1 MKRSTKLSI
10 RLVLAIS
17 LTGASLCQ
25 ANDVV
30 ETSYGET
37 VGRKATQGISN
48 LGTAFIEIPKNVII
62 DVNQYGAVLGTLG
75 GFLQGVLN
83 FSGRT
88 VAGLSDFIL
97 APIPTQPAVE
107 PNYVWQDFSTPTSY
121 DKIFQACSPESKPC
135 KHQ

>member
-1 MKRSTKLSI
+1 MKRSTKVSI
-10 RLVLAIS
+10 PLVLAIS
-17 LTGASLCQ
+17 LAYSTFSQ

-37 VGRKATQGISN
+37 VGRKALQGASN
-48 LGTAFIEIPKNVII
+48 LTTAFIEIPKSVINN
-62 DVNQYGAVLGTLG
+62 VNQHGAILGTLG

-88 VAGLSDFIL
+88 VGGLSDFIL

-107 PNYVWQDFSTPTSY
+107 PNYVWQNFSTTTSY
-121 DKIFQACSPESKPC
+121 DKIFQVCSPEGNPC